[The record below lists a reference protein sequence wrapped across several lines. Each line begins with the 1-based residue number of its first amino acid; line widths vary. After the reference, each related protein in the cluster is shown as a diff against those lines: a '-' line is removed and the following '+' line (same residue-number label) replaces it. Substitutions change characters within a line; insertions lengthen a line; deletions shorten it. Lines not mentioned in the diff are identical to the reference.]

1 MDFFE
6 HQANARRQTGRL
18 LFFFLLSVLLTGLAL
33 NAGSWLLGRMTS
45 SVHGSWLWHEWS
57 APVLV
62 ITLLLI
68 AGGSFLEYL
77 RLRGGGQSVAE
88 LMGARRID
96 FSTTDPRERQFINV
110 VAEMSIASGVSAP
123 VLYVMDNESGINA
136 FVAGLHINDAVMTVT
151 AGALETFDRDEL
163 QAVVGHEFSHILN
176 GDMRLNVR
184 LMALLAGILAL
195 GQIGGFLMRMSTSS
209 SSSSRSN
216 RRDLVPQ
223 LFVAGLMLW
232 LVGSIGLFFGRLIK
246 AAISRQREFLAD
258 ASSVQFTRNPD
269 GLASALLKIKH
280 LSGQSWLDNIRAES
294 MSHMCFGETLKFSSL
309 FATHPPLDERI
320 RVLGREYL
328 ARDRAQQRL
337 RQQAQETA
345 AMRAPE
351 GSGLQQVAPV
361 GDLPPIPFVPVG
373 LPGSAA
379 GAGGAVEVAA
389 LSAAG
394 LASMPTPAAAM
405 IARTGTV
412 KPQELAS
419 AQELHRRLPA
429 AVQQALQ
436 TTEGAQAL
444 LYALMAK
451 QNAAPPELMQDF
463 LQQQEPALLQRINQ
477 LARTLEGMDL
487 CFALPLTELALP
499 RLQLLDPLLQRE
511 FLARLQAFAQL
522 DRRLSTFEFALLML
536 LRKQLH
542 PVMKVRPVKLAA
554 CAPTI
559 AVVVAVLLRTG
570 GMEGE
575 RLERT
580 YLRLMRT
587 VTEAPPPLPAPG
599 FTRLSQLAMGLQVLS
614 GLSLPDKKNVLELAA
629 TAVLADAEVRLE
641 EYELLR
647 VVAALLDCPMPLLE
661 A

>member
-18 LFFFLLSVLLTGLAL
+18 LFFFLLSVMLTGLAL

-45 SVHGSWLWHEWS
+45 SVHGTWLWHEWS

-62 ITLLLI
+62 ITLLMI

-223 LFVAGLMLW
+223 LFVAGVMLW

-337 RQQAQETA
+337 LQQQQETA
-345 AMRAPE
+345 AMRAPQQ
-351 GSGLQQVAPV
+351 GSGLQQVAPA

-373 LPGSAA
+373 VSTGTTA
-379 GAGGAVEVAA
+379 GVAA
-389 LSAAG
+389 DAATLAAVQ

-405 IARTGTV
+405 VARAGTV

-444 LYALMAK
+444 LYALIAK
-451 QNAAPPELMQDF
+451 QNAAPPELTQGF

-477 LARTLEGMDL
+477 LGRTLEGMDL

-542 PVMKVRPVKLAA
+542 PAVKARPVKIAA
-554 CAPTI
+554 CASTI

-587 VTEAPPPLPAPG
+587 VTAAPPPLPAPG